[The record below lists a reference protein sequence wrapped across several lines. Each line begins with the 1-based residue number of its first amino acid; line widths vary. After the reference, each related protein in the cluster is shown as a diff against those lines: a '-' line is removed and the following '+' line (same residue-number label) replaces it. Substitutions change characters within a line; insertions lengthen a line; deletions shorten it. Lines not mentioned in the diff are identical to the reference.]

1 MKLKELLRDI
11 EAAEV
16 RAPEDL
22 EIKDVCYDS
31 RKVKPGAAFVAVR
44 GYETDGHRYIPAAV
58 ENGASVVLCEEKP
71 AAEVPYVLVKD
82 SRRAMAISAANFF
95 GRPAEELTVVGVTGT
110 NGKTTTTN
118 LTRSLLMTVTGQG
131 VGLLGT
137 NENIVGDKVYPAVNT
152 TPESRDIMAY
162 FREMAD
168 GGCRYAVMEVSSHS
182 LYLDRVC
189 CVPFAVGCFTNLSQ
203 DHLDFHKTMDAY
215 LEAKMKLFSLS
226 RRAAVNLDD
235 PASGKI
241 LPALAVPAVTYGLG
255 EGANLR
261 AKDLRLLPDRVEFT
275 ACFRGE
281 EAPACLHIPG
291 RFSVYNALA
300 AMSCCLALDLPL
312 RPLAEALSLCKSVK
326 GRMEV
331 VPTGRDFTL
340 LIDYAVTPDALDN
353 MIRTV
358 RDTAAGR
365 VGVLFGCGGD
375 RDRTKRPKMARVV
388 GELADYVI
396 VTSDNPRTE
405 DPEAIIED
413 ILPGFEGLDT
423 PKVVIP
429 DRREAIRWGIEH
441 AQPGDTLVLAGK
453 GHETYQIVGKTKYH
467 MDEREIAAEVLAGM
481 QAR

>member
-1 MKLKELLRDI
+1 MMKLSELLRDI
-11 EAAEV
+11 DVSEV
-16 RAPEDL
+16 RAPADM
-22 EIKDVCYDS
+22 EIADVCYDS
-31 RKVKPGAAFVAVR
+31 RKAAPGAAFIAVR

-58 ENGASVVLCEEKP
+58 EKGASLVICEEPP
-71 AAEVPYVLVKD
+71 AGETPYVLVRD
-82 SRRAMAISAANFF
+82 SRRAMAQAASNFF
-95 GRPAEELTVVGVTGT
+95 GRPAEELTVIGVTGT

-118 LTRSLLMTVTGQG
+118 LIRSLLMAVTGEQA
-131 VGLLGT
+131 GLIGT
-137 NENIVGDKVYPAVNT
+137 NENIVGDKVYPAEHT
-152 TPESRDIMAY
+152 TPESRDLMAL

-168 GGCRYAVMEVSSHS
+168 VGCKYAVMEVSSHS
-182 LYLDRVC
+182 LCLDRVC

-203 DHLDFHKTMDAY
+203 DHLDFHKTMEAY
-215 LEAKMKLFSLS
+215 LEAKKIIFSLS
-226 RRAAVNLDD
+226 KAAAVNRDD
-235 PASGKI
+235 PAAEKI
-241 LPALAVPAVTYGLG
+241 LPELKIPCVSFGMG
-255 EGANLR
+255 EKADLR
-261 AKDLRLLPDRVEFT
+261 AEEVSLLPDRVEFT
-275 ACFRGE
+275 ACFGGE
-281 EAPACLHIPG
+281 RAPACLHIPG

-300 AMSCCLALDLPL
+300 ALSCCLALGFPLKDL
-312 RPLAEALSLCKSVK
+312 AAALGSCKSVK

-358 RDTAAGR
+358 RDTARGR

-375 RDRTKRPKMARVV
+375 RDRSKRPKMARVV
-388 GELADYVI
+388 GSLADYVI

-405 DPEAIIED
+405 DPEAIIAE

-423 PKVVIP
+423 PRVVIP

-467 MDEREIAAEVLAGM
+467 MDEREIAAEVLSSL
-481 QAR
+481 